1 MSRAE
6 ELADELAAAG
16 DAFVDA
22 VAGLTPEEWRTAAVN
37 HPDVRMGDEER
48 RTVGVVAHHVG
59 DMLPMLAEI
68 VRRRAAGE
76 TTVPLTPADIDAIN
90 ARHAAGNESPDQA
103 ETVAM
108 IRDNTAHA
116 AELVRGL
123 TDEQLDRA
131 GPGELPAE
139 QVVRRVMIGHFG
151 WHEASIRATVAR

>member
-6 ELADELAAAG
+6 ELADELVAAG
-16 DAFVDA
+16 EAFADY
-22 VAGLTPEEWRTAAVN
+22 VAGLSSEEWQTVAVN
-37 HPDVRMGDEER
+37 HPDIAVGDDER
-48 RTVGVVAHHVG
+48 RPVGVVAHHVG
-59 DMLPMLAEI
+59 DTLPMLTEI

-76 TTVPLTPADIDAIN
+76 AMVRMTQADIDAIN

-108 IRDNTAHA
+108 IRDNAARA

-131 GPGELPAE
+131 GPDEMPAE
-139 QVVRRVMIGHFG
+139 QVVKRVMIGHFA
-151 WHEASIRATVAR
+151 WHQASIRATVGR